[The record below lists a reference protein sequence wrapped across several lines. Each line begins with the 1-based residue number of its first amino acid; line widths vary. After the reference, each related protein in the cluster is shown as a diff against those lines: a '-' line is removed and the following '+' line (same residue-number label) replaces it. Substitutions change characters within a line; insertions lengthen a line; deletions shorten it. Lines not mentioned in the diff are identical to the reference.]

1 MANKGGRPRN
11 WRRALLRQLKVH
23 EPEITEAL
31 LRKARLGD
39 PLAAQTC
46 ITLLGQLDKGDDTAA
61 CTRCNGCPCRL
72 AGNSHNQP

>member
-11 WRRALLRQLKVH
+11 WRRALLRLLQAH
-23 EPEITEAL
+23 EQEITEAL

-46 ITLLGQLDKGDDTAA
+46 ITLLGQLDKQDNAAA
-61 CTRCNGCPCRL
+61 CMRCNGCPCLTR
-72 AGNSHNQP
+72 NPHP

>member
-11 WRRALLRQLKVH
+11 WRRALLRLLQAH
-23 EPEITEAL
+23 EQEIIEAL

-46 ITLLGQLDKGDDTAA
+46 ITLLGQLDKQDTAA
-61 CTRCNGCPCRL
+61 CTRCNGCTCRPAEAPL
-72 AGNSHNQP
+72 TQS